1 MRMIGVDNILQTVE
15 MLQNEHLDVRAV
27 NMGIDLFDCSDRNI
41 DTACR
46 LIREKIVGH
55 ATPLVAACQSISARY
70 GIPIV
75 NKRVAVSPIADV
87 MAGHSVDELLQ
98 LAHTLDEAAAEA
110 GIDII
115 GGYSALV
122 QKGMTK
128 ADRALIESL
137 PHVLSETK
145 RICASINAASTHAGI
160 NVDALLLIGRIMK
173 EIAKRTADADGFG
186 CCKLSVFA
194 NIPEDNPFMAGAYK
208 GIGEPETV
216 INIGVSGPGVVKRAI
231 ERLRQ
236 TSGVCDL
243 GAIAEEIKSTA
254 FRVTRCGE
262 LIGREV
268 AKAVGAQ
275 FGIVDLSLAPTP
287 AVGDSVGEIFEAMGI
302 PKVGGPGTTAA
313 LAMLNDAV
321 KKGGAFAS
329 SSVGGLSG
337 AFIPVA
343 EDSALAA
350 AAEAGYL
357 TLPKLEAMTS
367 VCSVGLDMIALP
379 GDTSAETLTGIAMD
393 ELAIGVI
400 NRKTTSVRLIPVPGK
415 KAGDRAVFG
424 GLFGESPI
432 MEVPNNTADD
442 FVNMGGRIPAPLVSL
457 NN

>member
-1 MRMIGVDNILQTVE
+1 MPRFEDTFQTIE

-27 NMGIDLFDCSDRNI
+27 NMGIDLFDCADRDI
-41 DTACR
+41 DQACR
-46 LIREKIVGH
+46 RVKEKIVLN
-55 ATPLVAACQSISARY
+55 ASPLHGACEKISRRY
-70 GIPIV
+70 GIPVV
-75 NKRVAVSPIADV
+75 NRRVSVSPVADV
-87 MAGHSVDELLQ
+87 MAGHGVAGLVQ
-98 LAHTLDEAAAEA
+98 FAHALDEAAEEA

-122 QKGMTK
+122 QKGMTIS
-128 ADRALIESL
+128 DRALIESL
-137 PHVLSETK
+137 PEVLSQTS
-145 RICASINAASTHAGI
+145 RVCASVNAASTRAGI
-160 NVDALLLIGRIMK
+160 NVEALLLMGRIWR
-173 EIAKRTADADGFG
+173 EIAERTADADGFG

-231 ERLRQ
+231 ERLVQ
-236 TSGVCDL
+236 SGNCRGL
-243 GAIAEEIKSTA
+243 GDIAEQIKSTA

-268 AKAVGAQ
+268 AEAVGAE

-287 AVGDSVGEIFEAMGI
+287 EVGDSVGEIFEAMGI
-302 PKVGGPGTTAA
+302 EKIGGPGTTAA

-343 EDSALAA
+343 EDSALAQA
-350 AAEAGYL
+350 VEDGYL
-357 TLPKLEAMTS
+357 TLEKLEAMTS

-379 GDTSAETLTGIAMD
+379 GDTSAGTLTALAMD

-400 NRKTTSVRLIPVPGK
+400 NKKTTSVRLIPVPGK
-415 KAGDRAVFG
+415 KAGEKAVFG

-432 MEVPNNTADD
+432 LAIRNDTSNA
-442 FVNMGGRIPAPLVSL
+442 FVQMGGRIPAPLTSL

>member
-1 MRMIGVDNILQTVE
+1 MTGREEILQTIE
-15 MLQNEHLDVRAV
+15 MLQKEHLDVRAV
-27 NMGIDLFDCSDRNI
+27 NMGVDLFDCADRDI
-41 DTACR
+41 DRACA
-46 LIREKIVGH
+46 LVREKIVRY
-55 ATPLVAACQSISARY
+55 ASPLVSVCRSISRRY

-87 MAGHSVDELLQ
+87 MAGHSREGLLKI
-98 LAHTLDEAAAEA
+98 ARTLDEAAEEA
-110 GIDII
+110 GVDFI

-122 QKGMTK
+122 QKGMTRS
-128 ADRALIESL
+128 DRALIESL
-137 PHVLSETK
+137 PDVLSGTS
-145 RICASINAASTHAGI
+145 RLCASVNAASTKAGI
-160 NVDALLLIGRIMK
+160 NVDALLLLGDIWLETAR
-173 EIAKRTADADGFG
+173 RTADADGFG

-194 NIPEDNPFMAGAYK
+194 NIPEDNPFMSGAYK

-231 ERLRQ
+231 ERLVQRE
-236 TSGVCDL
+236 GCCDL
-243 GAIAEEIKSTA
+243 GAMAEEIKCTA

-268 AKAVGAQ
+268 AKAVGAS

-287 AVGDSVGEIFEAMGI
+287 EVGDSVGEIFEAMGV

-343 EDSALAA
+343 EDAALAKA
-350 AAEAGYL
+350 VEEGSL
-357 TLPKLEAMTS
+357 SLEKLEAMTS

-379 GDTSAETLTGIAMD
+379 GDISAETLAAIAMD

-415 KAGDRAVFG
+415 KAGDHAVFG
-424 GLFGESPI
+424 GLFGESP
-432 MEVPNNTADD
+432 VLPVRNGTSDA
-442 FVNMGGRIPAPLVSL
+442 FVRMGGRIPAPLVSM

>member
-1 MRMIGVDNILQTVE
+1 MIGRQETISTIK

-27 NMGIDLFDCSDRNI
+27 NMGIDLFDCSDR
-41 DTACR
+41 DVDRMCR
-46 LIREKIVGH
+46 LIKQKIVRCASPLIDACH
-55 ATPLVAACQSISARY
+55 AVSCRY

-87 MAGHSVDELLQ
+87 AAGHGRDGLLQ
-98 LAHTLDEAAAEA
+98 VAHTLDEAAHEA
-110 GIDII
+110 GVDFI

-122 QKGMTK
+122 QKGMTNS
-128 ADRALIESL
+128 DRDLIESL
-137 PHVLSETK
+137 PEMLAETT
-145 RICASINAASTHAGI
+145 RVCASVNAASTAAGI
-160 NVDALLLIGRIMK
+160 NVDAVLLLGQVWLDAA
-173 EIAKRTADADGFG
+173 AKTAEASGFG

-231 ERLRQ
+231 ERLRER
-236 TSGVCDL
+236 SEHCDL
-243 GAIAEEIKSTA
+243 GSIAEQIKSTA

-262 LIGREV
+262 LIGRQV
-268 AKAVGAQ
+268 AQKVGAQ

-287 AVGDSVGEIFEAMGI
+287 EVGDSVGEIFQAMGI

-343 EDSALAA
+343 EDSALAQ
-350 AAEAGYL
+350 AAEEGTL
-357 TLPKLEAMTS
+357 TIEKLEAITS

-379 GDTSAETLTGIAMD
+379 GDTSAETLTALAMD

-400 NRKTTSVRLIPVPGK
+400 NKKTTSLRLIPVPGK

-424 GLFGESPI
+424 GLFGEAPI
-432 MEVPNNTADD
+432 IAVPNRTSED
-442 FVNMGGRIPAPLVSL
+442 FVRMGGRIPAPLVSL

>member
-1 MRMIGVDNILQTVE
+1 MIGREEILQTIE
-15 MLQNEHLDVRAV
+15 MLQSEHLDVRAV
-27 NMGIDLFDCSDRNI
+27 NMGIDLFDCADRDI
-41 DTACR
+41 DRTCA
-46 LIREKIVGH
+46 LIKEKIVRH
-55 ATPLVAACQSISARY
+55 ASPLLEACRKISCRY

-87 MAGHSVDELLQ
+87 AAGHGIDGLLQ
-98 LAHTLDEAAAEA
+98 VAHALDEAATEA
-110 GIDII
+110 GIDFI

-122 QKGMTK
+122 QKGMTLS
-128 ADRALIESL
+128 DRALIESL
-137 PHVLSETK
+137 PDVLSQTSK
-145 RICASINAASTHAGI
+145 LCASVNAASTRAGI
-160 NVDALLLIGRIMK
+160 NVEALLLLGDIWLQTA
-173 EIAKRTADADGFG
+173 AKTATADGFG

-194 NIPEDNPFMAGAYK
+194 NMPEDNPFMAGAYK

-231 ERLRQ
+231 ERVRNSVPDC
-236 TSGVCDL
+236 TL
-243 GAIAEEIKSTA
+243 GDIAEEIKSTA

-268 AKAVGAQ
+268 AQAMGAQ

-302 PKVGGPGTTAA
+302 PHVGGPGSTAA

-343 EDSALAA
+343 EDAALARA
-350 AAEAGYL
+350 VEEGHL
-357 TLPKLEAMTS
+357 RLEKLEAMTS
-367 VCSVGLDMIALP
+367 VCSVGLDMVVLP
-379 GDTSAETLTGIAMD
+379 GDTSAEALAALAMD

-400 NRKTTSVRLIPVPGK
+400 NKKTTSVRLIPVPGK
-415 KAGDRAVFG
+415 KAGEKAVFG

-432 MEVPNNTADD
+432 LAIPNGASDA
-442 FVNMGGRIPAPLVSL
+442 FVRMGGRIPAPLTSL

>member
-1 MRMIGVDNILQTVE
+1 MQRYETFEIIE

-27 NMGIDLFDCSDRNI
+27 NMGIDLFDCADRDI
-41 DTACR
+41 DRSCR
-46 LIREKIVGH
+46 LIKEKILKS
-55 ATPLVAACQSISARY
+55 ASPLVETCQSISRRY

-75 NKRVAVSPIADV
+75 NKRVSVSPIADV
-87 MAGHSVDELLQ
+87 MAGHGKDELLQ
-98 LAHTLDEAAAEA
+98 AAQALDEAAREA

-115 GGYSALV
+115 GGFSALC
-122 QKGMTK
+122 QKGMTVS
-128 ADRALIESL
+128 DRALIESL
-137 PHVLSETK
+137 PDVLSQTS
-145 RICASINAASTHAGI
+145 RVCASINAASTKAGI
-160 NVDALLLIGRIMK
+160 NVEALLLMGQTWLD
-173 EIAKRTADADGFG
+173 IAARTADADGFG

-216 INIGVSGPGVVKRAI
+216 INIGVSGPGVVKRAV

-236 TSGVCDL
+236 NHPNCTL
-243 GAIAEEIKSTA
+243 GDVAEQIKSTA

-268 AKAVGAQ
+268 AKALGAQ

-287 AVGDSVGEIFEAMGI
+287 EVGDSVGEIFEAMGI
-302 PKVGGPGTTAA
+302 ARVGGPGTTAA

-343 EDSALAA
+343 EDATLAKA
-350 AAEAGYL
+350 VEDGHL
-357 TLPKLEAMTS
+357 TLEKLEAMTS

-379 GDTSAETLTGIAMD
+379 GDTSAQTLTAIAMD

-432 MEVPNNTADD
+432 MAIPNETSDA
-442 FVNMGGRIPAPLVSL
+442 FVRMGGRIPAPLTSL

>member
-1 MRMIGVDNILQTVE
+1 MDRDETFQIID
-15 MLQNEHLDVRAV
+15 MLQDEHLDVRAV
-27 NMGIDLFDCSDRNI
+27 NMGIDLFDCSDRDI
-41 DTACR
+41 DRSCG
-46 LIREKIVGH
+46 LIREKIVRN
-55 ATPLVAACQSISARY
+55 ASPLIGICQSISRRY
-70 GIPIV
+70 GIPVV
-75 NKRVAVSPIADV
+75 NKRVSVSPIADV
-87 MAGHSVDELLQ
+87 MAGHGKDSLLQ
-98 LAHTLDEAAAEA
+98 AAHTLDEAAGEA

-115 GGYSALV
+115 GGYSALA
-122 QKGMTK
+122 QKGMTIS
-128 ADRALIESL
+128 DRALIESL
-137 PHVLSETK
+137 PDVLSQTS
-145 RICASINAASTHAGI
+145 RLCASINAASTKAGL
-160 NVDALLLIGRIMK
+160 NVDAILLLGNILRQ
-173 EIAKRTADADGFG
+173 IAAKTADADGFG
-186 CCKLSVFA
+186 CCKLSIFA

-236 TSGVCDL
+236 NRTDCTL
-243 GAIAEEIKSTA
+243 GDVAEAIKSTA

-268 AKAVGAQ
+268 AKTIGAE

-287 AVGDSVGEIFEAMGI
+287 EVGDSVGEIFEAMGI
-302 PKVGGPGTTAA
+302 CKVGGPGTTAA

-343 EDSALAA
+343 EDSALAR
-350 AAEAGYL
+350 AAENGYL
-357 TLPKLEAMTS
+357 TLDKLEAMTS

-379 GDTSAETLTGIAMD
+379 GDTSAETLAAITMD

-400 NRKTTSVRLIPVPGK
+400 NKKTTSVRLIPVPGK

-432 MEVPNNTADD
+432 LAVKMDASDA
-442 FVNMGGRIPAPLVSL
+442 FVRMGGRIPAPLTSL

>member
-1 MRMIGVDNILQTVE
+1 MIGTNETVRTVE
-15 MLQNEHLDVRAV
+15 MLLNEHLDVRAV
-27 NMGIDLFDCSDRNI
+27 NMGIDLFDCSDRDIN
-41 DTACR
+41 TACR
-46 LIREKIVGH
+46 LVREKIIRS
-55 ATPLVAACQSISARY
+55 ASPLVGTCEKISRKY

-75 NKRVAVSPIADV
+75 NKRVSVSPIAAV
-87 MAGHSVDELLQ
+87 MAGHTKDELIQ
-98 LAHTLDEAAAEA
+98 LAHTLDDAAKES

-122 QKGMTK
+122 QKGMTNGDK
-128 ADRALIESL
+128 ALLESL
-137 PHVLSETK
+137 PEVLSETT
-145 RICASINAASTHAGI
+145 RLCASINAASTKAGI
-160 NVDALLLIGRIMK
+160 NVDALLLLGKIWLETAR
-173 EIAKRTADADGFG
+173 RTAKSDGFG

-231 ERLRQ
+231 ERLRASSQ
-236 TSGVCDL
+236 KCDL
-243 GAIAEEIKSTA
+243 GSIAEEIKSTA

-268 AKAVGAQ
+268 AKAIGAE

-287 AVGDSVGEIFEAMGI
+287 EIGDSVGEIFEAMGI
-302 PKVGGPGTTAA
+302 SKIGGPGTTAA

-343 EDSALAA
+343 EDSALAM
-350 AAEAGYL
+350 AAEKGYL
-357 TLPKLEAMTS
+357 SLEKLEAMTS
-367 VCSVGLDMIALP
+367 VCSVGLDMVALP
-379 GDTSAETLTGIAMD
+379 GDTSAETLAALAMD

-400 NRKTTSVRLIPVPGK
+400 NKKTTSVRLIPVPGK
-415 KAGDRAVFG
+415 KAGDRAIFG

-432 MEVPNNTADD
+432 MRIQDNASDD
-442 FVNMGGRIPAPLVSL
+442 FVRFGGRIPAPLTSL

>member
-1 MRMIGVDNILQTVE
+1 MERDETLQIIN
-15 MLQNEHLDVRAV
+15 MLQDEHLDVRAV
-27 NMGIDLFDCSDRNI
+27 NMGIDLFDCSDRDI
-41 DTACR
+41 DRACK
-46 LIREKIVGH
+46 LIKEKIVRH
-55 ATPLVAACQSISARY
+55 ASPLLSKCESISRRY

-87 MAGHSVDELLQ
+87 MAGHDRDSLIQV
-98 LAHTLDEAAAEA
+98 AHTLDEAAAEA

-115 GGYSALV
+115 GGYTALA
-122 QKGMTK
+122 QKGMTLS
-128 ADRALIESL
+128 DRALIESL
-137 PHVLSETK
+137 PYVLSETT
-145 RICASINAASTHAGI
+145 RLCASVNAAGTKAGI
-160 NVDALLLIGRIMK
+160 NVEALILLGHILRDTA
-173 EIAKRTADADGFG
+173 ERTADADGFG
-186 CCKLSVFA
+186 CCKLSIFA

-231 ERLRQ
+231 ERLKQRRAQ
-236 TSGVCDL
+236 CTL
-243 GAIAEEIKSTA
+243 GDIAETIKSTA

-268 AKAVGAQ
+268 AKAVNAE

-287 AVGDSVGEIFEAMGI
+287 EVGDSVGEIFEAMGI
-302 PKVGGPGTTAA
+302 VKVGGPGTTAA

-343 EDSALAA
+343 EDSALAR
-350 AAEAGYL
+350 AAENGFL
-357 TLPKLEAMTS
+357 SLEKLEAMTS

-379 GDTSAETLTGIAMD
+379 GDTTPETLSAIAMD

-415 KAGDRAVFG
+415 KAGDRAIFG
-424 GLFGESPI
+424 GLFGECPI
-432 MEVPNNTADD
+432 MPVQTDASDE
-442 FVNMGGRIPAPLVSL
+442 FVRMGGRIPAPLTSL

>member
-1 MRMIGVDNILQTVE
+1 MIGRENVLQTIE

-27 NMGIDLFDCSDRNI
+27 NLGIDLFDCADRNI
-41 DTACR
+41 DRACK
-46 LIREKIVGH
+46 LIREKIVRN
-55 ATPLVAACQSISARY
+55 ASPLVETCERISRRY

-75 NKRVAVSPIADV
+75 NKRVSVSPVADA
-87 MAGHSVDELLQ
+87 MAGHGRDELLQ
-98 LAHTLDEAAAEA
+98 VAHTLDAAAQEA

-122 QKGMTK
+122 QKSMTVS
-128 ADRALIESL
+128 DRALIESL
-137 PHVLSETK
+137 PDVLSQTS
-145 RICASINAASTHAGI
+145 RLCASVNAASTKAGI
-160 NVDALLLIGRIMK
+160 NVEALLLLGHIWV
-173 EIAKRTADADGFG
+173 ETAARTADSDGFG

-194 NIPEDNPFMAGAYK
+194 NMPEDNPFMAGSYK
-208 GIGEPETV
+208 GIGEAETV
-216 INIGVSGPGVVKRAI
+216 VNIGVSGPGVVKRAI

-236 TSGVCDL
+236 DNKRCDL
-243 GAIAEEIKSTA
+243 GTVAEEIKSTA

-268 AKAVGAQ
+268 ARELGAE

-287 AVGDSVGEIFEAMGI
+287 EIGDSVGEIFQAMGI
-302 PKVGGPGTTAA
+302 PRVGGPGTTAA

-343 EDSALAA
+343 EDSALA
-350 AAEAGYL
+350 EAVEKGYL
-357 TLPKLEAMTS
+357 TLEKLEAMTS
-367 VCSVGLDMIALP
+367 VCSVGLDMVVLP
-379 GDTSAETLTGIAMD
+379 GDTAPETLTALAMD

-400 NRKTTSVRLIPVPGK
+400 NRKTTSVRIIPVPGK

-432 MEVPNNTADD
+432 MSIPNGSSDD
-442 FVNMGGRIPAPLVSL
+442 FVRMGGRIPAPLTSL

>member
-1 MRMIGVDNILQTVE
+1 MIGLDETLQIIE
-15 MLQNEHLDVRAV
+15 MLQSEKLDVRAV
-27 NMGIDLFDCSDRNI
+27 NMGIDLFDCADRNI

-46 LIREKIVGH
+46 LIREKIVTY
-55 ATPLVAACQSISARY
+55 AKPLIPACRTISARY

-75 NKRVAVSPIADV
+75 NKRVAISPIADV
-87 MAGHSVDELLQ
+87 MAGHGKDDLLQ
-98 LAHTLDEAAAEA
+98 VAHTLDKAAGEA

-115 GGYSALV
+115 GGYSAMV
-122 QKGMTK
+122 QKGMTVS
-128 ADRALIESL
+128 DRALIESL
-137 PHVLSETK
+137 PDVLSQTT
-145 RICASINAASTHAGI
+145 RLCASVNAASTKAGI
-160 NVDALLLIGRIMK
+160 NVDAVLLLGHIIK
-173 EIAKRTADADGFG
+173 DIAEKTANADGFG

-194 NIPEDNPFMAGAYK
+194 NMPEDNPFMAGAYK

-236 TSGVCDL
+236 LNPDCDL
-243 GAIAEEIKSTA
+243 GCIAEEIKSTA

-268 AKAVGAQ
+268 AKAIGAE

-343 EDSALAA
+343 EDSALAKA
-350 AAEAGYL
+350 AAEGHL
-357 TLPKLEAMTS
+357 TIEKLEAMTS
-367 VCSVGLDMIALP
+367 VCSVGLDMVVLP
-379 GDTSAETLTGIAMD
+379 GDTSAETIAALTMD

-400 NRKTTSVRLIPVPGK
+400 NRKTTSCRLIPVPGK
-415 KAGDRAVFG
+415 NAGDRAVFG

-432 MEVPNNTADD
+432 MSIPTGASDS
-442 FVNMGGRIPAPLVSL
+442 FVRLAGRIPAPLTSL